1 MPTPTLNPTK
11 TRGVSLL
18 DLAIYLADATEATL
32 DGRITFSD
40 RRDFVWEAL
49 VLSETANVLPELD
62 APLRREIEQLIVRAM
77 TVQHDFDRE
86 CWSKNLDAD
95 HPTFPESSLWEN
107 PSEQRLSIGEELSK
121 YGAWH

>member
-1 MPTPTLNPTK
+1 MATPTLNPTK

-49 VLSETANVLPELD
+49 VLSETAKVLLEID
-62 APLRREIEQLIVRAM
+62 APLRRELEQLIVRAM

-95 HPTFPESSLWEN
+95 HPTFPKSSLWEN
-107 PSEQRLSIGEELSK
+107 FSEQRLS
-121 YGAWH
+121 WH